1 MINKSKTILFLEKQG
16 GFLSIYFFILSKFFA
31 NFEITL
37 YSNLFKI
44 METVYIKTPLGIA
57 AIIGDENGVSEI
69 SVSDEGSVSVE
80 IPNVLQEAVSQL
92 NDYFEGKR
100 TYFDFK
106 LNPKGTEFQQKV
118 WKALLEIPY
127 GKTRTYLEQSKV
139 LGDVK
144 AIRAVASANG
154 KNPLWIVVPCHR
166 VIGTDGSLTGYAGG
180 LWRKKWLLEHENPTT
195 QQSLF

>member
-1 MINKSKTILFLEKQG
+1 M
-16 GFLSIYFFILSKFFA
+16 
-31 NFEITL
+31 EIT
-37 YSNLFKI
+37 
-44 METVYIKTPLGIA
+44 YIKTPLGITT
-57 AIIGDENGVSEI
+57 IMGDENGISVI
-69 SVSDEGSVSVE
+69 SVSDEGE
-80 IPNVLQEAVSQL
+80 ISEQIPAVLQEAVSQL
-92 NDYFEGKR
+92 MAYFEGKR
-100 TYFDFK
+100 TTFDFK

-118 WKALLEIPY
+118 WKGLLEIPF
-127 GKTRTYLEQSKV
+127 GKTCSYMDLSKK

-180 LWRKKWLLEHENPTT
+180 LWRKKWLLEHETPSM

>member
-1 MINKSKTILFLEKQG
+1 MNT
-16 GFLSIYFFILSKFFA
+16 
-31 NFEITL
+31 NP
-37 YSNLFKI
+37 
-44 METVYIKTPLGIA
+44 ETVNIKTPLGIA
-57 AIIGDENGVSEI
+57 TITGDENGI
-69 SVSDEGSVSVE
+69 SVISIADEGEVSAE
-80 IPNVLQEAVSQL
+80 IPTVLQEAVNQL

-100 TYFDFK
+100 TDFDFK
-106 LNPKGTEFQQKV
+106 LNPKGTGFQQKV
-118 WKALLEIPY
+118 WLGLLEIPF
-127 GKTRTYLEQSKV
+127 GKTCSYMDLSKK

>member
-1 MINKSKTILFLEKQG
+1 
-16 GFLSIYFFILSKFFA
+16 
-31 NFEITL
+31 
-37 YSNLFKI
+37 
-44 METVYIKTPLGIA
+44 METAYIKTPLGITK
-57 AIIGDENGVSEI
+57 ILGDENGISVI
-69 SVSDEGSVSVE
+69 SVSDEGE
-80 IPNVLQEAVSQL
+80 ISDTIPVVLQETVSQL

-100 TYFDFK
+100 TAFTFK
-106 LNPKGTEFQQKV
+106 MNLSGTEFQRKV
-118 WKALLEIPY
+118 WQALLEIPF
-127 GKTRTYLEQSKV
+127 GKTMTYLELSKK

-180 LWRKKWLLEHENPTT
+180 LWRKKWLLEHENPST